1 MLKKEVRI
9 VVAGDKGFHDKN
21 RLKLAL
27 DALIKDIFLVNE
39 GVLEEDDLLTN
50 EHVVLITNGE
60 LKTLAAEV
68 REYATETGID
78 IQEIAIEWD
87 RGKKAF
93 FDNCGILGM
102 RSTHAVIFTNQSDD
116 GMSALIR
123 ACLESGSRVRVFTTT
138 I

>member
-1 MLKKEVRI
+1 MLNKEVRI
-9 VVAGDKGFHDKN
+9 VVAGDKGFHNKD

-27 DALIKDIFLVNE
+27 DRLIEDIFVINE
-39 GVLEEDDLLTN
+39 GITDEDELLTK
-50 EHVVLITNGE
+50 EHVLLITNGE

-68 REYATETGID
+68 REYAAESSID
-78 IQEIAIEWD
+78 LQEIPIEWD

-102 RSTHAVIFTNQSDD
+102 RATHAIIFTNHNDE
-116 GMSALIR
+116 GMKTLIND
-123 ACLESGSRVRVFTTT
+123 CLTHGSRIRLFTTA